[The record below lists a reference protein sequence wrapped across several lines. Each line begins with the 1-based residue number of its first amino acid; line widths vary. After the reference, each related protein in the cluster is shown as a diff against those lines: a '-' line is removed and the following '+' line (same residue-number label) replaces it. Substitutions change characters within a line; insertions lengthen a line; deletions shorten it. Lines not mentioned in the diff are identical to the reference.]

1 MWYYQTNHED
11 LRFIWTVR
19 SVKIA
24 RQLYPEIAKP
34 YEALVEEWGEDY
46 AQQVLD
52 VTIYITDKDK
62 KEAASFRAE
71 IRNSPLFKARKVFFI
86 RPKLPQIIEEHTL
99 GLFETRPAY
108 SSTLL
113 AFCGG
118 PALSAILSEA
128 VSNIKLLSAATGHT
142 AHKIDFVSESYGGT
156 KGTKSKGRMIKMAP
170 SRKRDDY
177 TNKQRPAAE
186 ICLWDVVKQE
196 TVTIVNTKRLQ
207 VVFGEEEDDLNEDYQ
222 SKRELLEAYRR
233 QRESPSIGNRLRY
246 RSNRFI
252 LE

>member
-1 MWYYQTNHED
+1 MVSTTD
-11 LRFIWTVR
+11 LSFIWTVR
-19 SVKIA
+19 TVKIA
-24 RQLYPEIAKP
+24 RQLYPEINDL
-34 YEALVEEWGEDY
+34 YESLVRDWGEDY
-46 AQQVLD
+46 AQKVLD

-71 IRNSPLFKARKVFFI
+71 IRSSLLFKARKVFFI
-86 RPKLPQIIEEHTL
+86 RPKLPQTIEEHTL

-118 PALSAILSEA
+118 PALSGILSEA
-128 VSNIKLLSAATGHT
+128 VSNVKLLSAATGHRE
-142 AHKIDFVSESYGGT
+142 HKIDFVSESYGGT
-156 KGTKSKGRMIKMAP
+156 KSTKSKGGMMKMAP

-177 TNKQRPAAE
+177 KHEQLPAGN
-186 ICLWDVVKQE
+186 LWDVVKQE

-233 QRESPSIGNRLRY
+233 QERLSIGNLRY
-246 RSNRFI
+246 RF
-252 LE
+252 

>member
-1 MWYYQTNHED
+1 MK
-11 LRFIWTVR
+11 V
-19 SVKIA
+19 A

-46 AQQVLD
+46 AQKVLD

-62 KEAASFRAE
+62 KESASFRAE

-118 PALSAILSEA
+118 PALSGILSEA

-156 KGTKSKGRMIKMAP
+156 KAKGKGSPLKQNSDNGAGSTKMDLRTTIDSITAGNLKTGNP
-170 SRKRDDY
+170 WEVL
-177 TNKQRPAAE
+177 KQ
-186 ICLWDVVKQE
+186 DVEKQMRGEGNNLLDTKVKS
-196 TVTIVNTKRLQ
+196 TRFN
-207 VVFGEEEDDLNEDYQ
+207 FED
-222 SKRELLEAYRR
+222 
-233 QRESPSIGNRLRY
+233 
-246 RSNRFI
+246 
-252 LE
+252 

>member
-1 MWYYQTNHED
+1 MK
-11 LRFIWTVR
+11 V
-19 SVKIA
+19 A
-24 RQLYPEIAKP
+24 RQLYAEIAKP
-34 YEALVEEWGEDY
+34 YEALVDEWGEDY

-71 IRNSPLFKARKVFFI
+71 IRSSPLFKARKVFFI

-118 PALSAILSEA
+118 PALSGILSEA

-156 KGTKSKGRMIKMAP
+156 KAKGKGAPLKQTSDYGASSTKMDLRTTIDSITAGNLKTGNP
-170 SRKRDDY
+170 
-177 TNKQRPAAE
+177 
-186 ICLWDVVKQE
+186 WDVLKQDVEKQMRGEGNLLDTKVKS
-196 TVTIVNTKRLQ
+196 TRFN
-207 VVFGEEEDDLNEDYQ
+207 FED
-222 SKRELLEAYRR
+222 
-233 QRESPSIGNRLRY
+233 
-246 RSNRFI
+246 
-252 LE
+252 

>member
-1 MWYYQTNHED
+1 
-11 LRFIWTVR
+11 
-19 SVKIA
+19 
-24 RQLYPEIAKP
+24 
-34 YEALVEEWGEDY
+34 VEEWGEDY

-62 KEAASFRAE
+62 KESASFRAE

-118 PALSAILSEA
+118 PALSGVLSEA
-128 VSNIKLLSAATGHT
+128 VSNIKLLSAATGHNE
-142 AHKIDFVSESYGGT
+142 HKIDFVSESYGGT
-156 KGTKSKGRMIKMAP
+156 KSTKSKGGMIKMAP
-170 SRKRDDY
+170 SRKRDDCKH
-177 TNKQRPAAE
+177 KQSAGN
-186 ICLWDVVKQE
+186 LWDVVKQE

-207 VVFGEEEDDLNEDYQ
+207 VIFGEEEDDLNEDYYQ
-222 SKRELLEAYRR
+222 NKRELLEAYRR
-233 QRESPSIGNRLRY
+233 QERLSIGNLRY
-246 RSNRFI
+246 RF
-252 LE
+252 

>member
-1 MWYYQTNHED
+1 MFIQNTALFFTLNLSTFDGSTTD
-11 LRFIWTVR
+11 LSFIWTVR
-19 SVKIA
+19 TVKIA
-24 RQLYPEIAKP
+24 RQLYPEINDL
-34 YEALVEEWGEDY
+34 YESLVRDWGEDY
-46 AQQVLD
+46 AQKVLD

-71 IRNSPLFKARKVFFI
+71 IRSSLLFKARKVFFI
-86 RPKLPQIIEEHTL
+86 RPKLPNIIEEHTL

-156 KGTKSKGRMIKMAP
+156 KAKGEGVPLKQTTDNGASSTKMDLRTTIDSITAGNLKPGNPWEA
-170 SRKRDDY
+170 
-177 TNKQRPAAE
+177 
-186 ICLWDVVKQE
+186 VKQDVE
-196 TVTIVNTKRLQ
+196 KQMRGEGNNLLDTKVKSTR
-207 VVFGEEEDDLNEDYQ
+207 FNFED
-222 SKRELLEAYRR
+222 
-233 QRESPSIGNRLRY
+233 
-246 RSNRFI
+246 
-252 LE
+252 